1 MVNKSIKN
9 NLYQE
14 LLRAK
19 IKGAIEEAKAASAIS
34 HNGLKGTVLEIL
46 ISKLFKPLLPSD
58 ISIGTGQILD
68 QYTNKLSNQID
79 IILYDKSILPPIL
92 FDGITG
98 IFPIES
104 VLYVIE
110 VKTTLSK
117 KEITNA
123 HKSAKALRN
132 FNYLPGMKNH
142 LGNDKNHE
150 IEPIVNAIFALK
162 SDLSSDEAKRYVNV
176 YSGEKPYLSH
186 ICVAEK
192 GYWFN
197 NGYHWYNV
205 DTVDDYD
212 DYDEILSFIGR
223 IMNSYKDIAT
233 SRRTPKLGNYIIPK
247 NSLIKGMKS
256 RNLPL
261 FEFTC
266 ESCSIVTKDIISY
279 RLHDLEKT
287 LSSHLEDGVRI
298 EDDKELEIIGSISV
312 NCSFCGHNQKSKDGT
327 FKFHRVFENYDLIK
341 FKFQ

>member
-1 MVNKSIKN
+1 MANKSIKK

-92 FDGITG
+92 FDSITG

-110 VKTTLSK
+110 VKTTLCRN
-117 KEITNA
+117 EIVKA
-123 HKSAKALRN
+123 HMSAKTLRN

-142 LGNDKNHE
+142 FGNDQHHE
-150 IEPIVNAIFALK
+150 IKPIVNAIFALK
-162 SDLSSDEAKRYVNV
+162 SDLSSDEAKRYVDV
-176 YSGEKPYLSH
+176 YSDDTPYLSD

-197 NGYHWYNV
+197 NGYYWYNV

-212 DYDEILSFIGR
+212 EILSFIGG

-233 SRRTPKLGNYIIPK
+233 SRRTPELGNYIIPK

-279 RLHDLEKT
+279 RLHDLEKA

-312 NCSFCGHNQKSKDGT
+312 NCSSCGHNQKSKDGT
-327 FKFHRVFENYDLIK
+327 FEFHRVFENYDLIK